1 MNLSPDPGKLQSLH
15 SLLSATYGTDPFQAE
30 QIEAAIQ
37 HCLNEQ
43 TPAEEDGQPEGAGP
57 APRPGLDVQQ
67 LAQLHALYTQH
78 QADGFAHWDLSQ
90 REYDPLFIRAHLQRI
105 LRQLSG
111 HQRATLVVTGLREA
125 LCSPGKYWTRARQER
140 YREAIAYIE
149 DLACSYQTPSS
160 AFNLIIL

>member
-1 MNLSPDPGKLQSLH
+1 MNLPPDPGKLQSLH
-15 SLLSATYGTDPFQAE
+15 SLLSATFGTDPFQAE

-43 TPAEEDGQPEGAGP
+43 ERPAEPGDTDLAL
-57 APRPGLDVQQ
+57 RPGLDVQQ
-67 LAQLHALYTQH
+67 LAKLHALYSKH

-90 REYDPLFIRAHLQRI
+90 KPYDPLFIRAHLQRI

-111 HQRATLVVTGLREA
+111 HPRATLVVTGLRQA
-125 LCSPGKYWTRARQER
+125 LCPAGKYWTRGRRER
-140 YREAIAYIE
+140 YREAITYIE
-149 DLACSYQTPSS
+149 DLACRYQTPNS